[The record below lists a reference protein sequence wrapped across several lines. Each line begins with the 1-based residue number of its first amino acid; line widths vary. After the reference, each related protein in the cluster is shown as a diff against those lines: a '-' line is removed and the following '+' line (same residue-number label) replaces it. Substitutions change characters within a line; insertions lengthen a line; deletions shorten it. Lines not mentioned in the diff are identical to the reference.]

1 MGASLGGDG
10 VMGEI
15 NLTPL
20 IDVVLVVL
28 IIMMV
33 NMPVEVQRMGAKLP
47 KPPDVVQPPPPID
60 PPDQLVVALYAND
73 TLALSGRVM
82 NESTLAYELGRRLRP
97 MEQKKVF
104 IDAHSDVLYARVV
117 DMMDIIQ
124 TAGGGVIENEEG
136 NETMPVRIGFAKMK
150 AGGPRAPTSVDQ
162 GGMPRGI
169 HPGAPVVLGSR
180 SEQQADASFQPMK
193 GMINGCYM
201 TALGRQSD
209 LTGNMA
215 LRITVAP
222 DGSLMGVEIPTSD
235 HGDPELNECV
245 RQVGE
250 RFTFPPNGSDTTAI
264 VQFPFLL
271 SPG

>member
-47 KPPDVVQPPPPID
+47 SSEPPPPRPENFD
-60 PPDQLVVALYAND
+60 PPDQLVVALYED
-73 TLALSGRVM
+73 GSLALSGRVM
-82 NESTLAYELGRRLRP
+82 SESTLGYELGRRLRP
-97 MEQKKVF
+97 MDEKKVF
-104 IDAHSDVLYARVV
+104 IDAHSEVLYARVV

-124 TAGGGVIENEEG
+124 TAGGGVIENDEG

-150 AGGPRAPTSVDQ
+150 ESGPRAPTSVDQ

-169 HPGAPVVLGSR
+169 HPGAPVAKGSR
-180 SEQQADASFQPMK
+180 TEQQADAAFQPMK

-201 TALGRQSD
+201 TALGRD
-209 LTGNMA
+209 AELTGGMA

-222 DGSLMGVEIPTSD
+222 DGSLMGVEIPSSS

-250 RFTFPPNGSDTTAI
+250 RFTFPPKDAETTAI
-264 VQFPFLL
+264 VQYPFLL

>member
-10 VMGEI
+10 IMAEM
-15 NLTPL
+15 NLPPL
-20 IDVVLVVL
+20 IDIVLVVL

-47 KPPDVVQPPPPID
+47 NPDPPPPPTD
-60 PPDQLVVALYAND
+60 PSDVEQLAVALYED
-73 TLALSGRVM
+73 GTLALNRRVM
-82 NESTLAYELGRRLRP
+82 AESTLAYQLGMRLRP
-97 MEQKKVF
+97 MDEKKVF
-104 IDAHSDVLYARVV
+104 IDAHSEVPYARVV

-124 TAGGGVIENEEG
+124 TAGGGVMDNDDG
-136 NETMPVRIGFAKMK
+136 SQSLPVRIGFARMK
-150 AGGPRAPTSVDQ
+150 ADGPLPPTSVDQ
-162 GGMPRGI
+162 GGMPRGV
-169 HPGAPVVLGSR
+169 HPGSPVAKGSR
-180 SEQQADASFQPMK
+180 TESQADAAFQPMK

-201 TALGRQSD
+201 TALGRD
-209 LTGNMA
+209 PALTGNMA

-222 DGSLMGVEIPTSD
+222 DGSLMSVEIPQSD

-250 RFTFPPNGSDTTAI
+250 RFTFPPKDTDTTAI
-264 VQFPFLL
+264 VQFPLLL